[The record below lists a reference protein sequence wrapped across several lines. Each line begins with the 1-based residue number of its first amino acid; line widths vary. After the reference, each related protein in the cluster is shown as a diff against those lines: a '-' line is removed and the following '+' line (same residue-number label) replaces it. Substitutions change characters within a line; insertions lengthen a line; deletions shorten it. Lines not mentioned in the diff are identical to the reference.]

1 MTKYIEDERTE
12 LKRELVDE
20 VKSEMIAF
28 LNSDGGTIYVGV
40 DDDGSIVG
48 VKDDAS
54 KDKVDL
60 KLGNWIQE
68 AFFPKPS
75 GLIQYYFNS
84 DDVLVINISKGINKP
99 YYLREKGPKP
109 SGVYIRVGR
118 SKRKANDD
126 EILRMI
132 MESHSYSYEDDIS
145 EEQDLTFKSFERT
158 LEENDINLTPRL
170 MNTMGLKAKS
180 GKYTNLAYLLSDQS
194 EIVVKVAE
202 YDSEMNFK
210 IKKSFKGSLVNV
222 LKNVEEQ
229 VERLNDLRVVIDGSS
244 FKRIET
250 KSYPGASIRE
260 MVLNA
265 ICHANYFIRSNIK
278 IEFFPDKA
286 KITSPGGIFNASMDD
301 IMNGVQTYRNPRLV
315 HVFDKLGMI
324 ENFGT
329 GIPRTMES
337 YKNYGVK
344 PEFKATENFFFV
356 TLPNVNYLKN
366 DSITD
371 PITDSITDPI
381 SDLGLEIMKAL
392 KLNPGINTIKLS
404 EIIQTNLPS
413 VSRDMIKNELKRNL
427 TVYVEHRGSNRN
439 GGYYLKS
446 KDDK

>member
-12 LKRELVDE
+12 LKRELIDE
-20 VKSEMIAF
+20 VKSEIIAF

-48 VKDDAS
+48 IKDDAS

-109 SGVYIRVGR
+109 SGVYIRVGK

-132 MESHSYSYEDDIS
+132 MESRSYSYEDDIS

-180 GKYTNLAYLLSDQS
+180 GRHTNLAYLLSDQS

-278 IEFFPDKA
+278 IEFFSDKA

-301 IMNGVQTYRNPRLV
+301 IMNGCKHIV
-315 HVFDKLGMI
+315 
-324 ENFGT
+324 
-329 GIPRTMES
+329 
-337 YKNYGVK
+337 
-344 PEFKATENFFFV
+344 
-356 TLPNVNYLKN
+356 
-366 DSITD
+366 
-371 PITDSITDPI
+371 
-381 SDLGLEIMKAL
+381 
-392 KLNPGINTIKLS
+392 
-404 EIIQTNLPS
+404 IQ
-413 VSRDMIKNELKRNL
+413 
-427 TVYVEHRGSNRN
+427 G
-439 GGYYLKS
+439 
-446 KDDK
+446 